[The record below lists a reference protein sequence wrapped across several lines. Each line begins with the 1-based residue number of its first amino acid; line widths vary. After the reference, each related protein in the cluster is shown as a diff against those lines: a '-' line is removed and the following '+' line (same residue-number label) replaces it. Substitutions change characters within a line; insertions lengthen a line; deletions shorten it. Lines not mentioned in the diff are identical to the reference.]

1 MVTKEM
7 MLAAL
12 RELGVG
18 EGDSILTHS
27 SFKSLGGCENGA
39 DTVISAMRE
48 AVGESGT
55 VIFPTLC
62 QKDWDHVYEN
72 WHLDAPSDVGY
83 LTNYFRT
90 LEGAKR
96 SNQATHSIAA
106 MGALADELTAT
117 HGESG
122 LRYGIFGDTPFS
134 ADSPWQKMYEHDVK
148 VIFLGCSI
156 KSCTFRHLA
165 EYIVM
170 EEYLEK
176 AKKSPNYEDLLAE
189 VWHYTKYTK
198 HGVWPHIKSLYLE
211 EILKAEGKHRTA
223 TCGDAT
229 LALVSSREFVDL
241 SIRLMKEHC
250 AEALNEYPPLWT
262 VAETLDWMTRV
273 EAL

>member
-7 MLAAL
+7 MLTAL
-12 RELGVG
+12 RTLGVS
-18 EGDSILTHS
+18 EGDILLTHS

-39 DTVISAMRE
+39 DTVVSAMCE
-48 AVGESGT
+48 AVGKTGT
-55 VIFPTLC
+55 VVFPTLC

-90 LEGAKR
+90 LPGARR
-96 SNQATHSIAA
+96 SNQATHSVAA
-106 MGALADELTAT
+106 MGSMADELTAT

-134 ADSPWQKMYEHDVK
+134 ADSPWQKMYERDAK
-148 VIFLGCSI
+148 VLFLGCSVRA
-156 KSCTFRHLA
+156 CTFRHLA

-170 EEYLEK
+170 EEYLET
-176 AKKSPNYEDLLAE
+176 AKKSPDYEALKAE
-189 VWHYTKYTK
+189 VWHYTKYK
-198 HGVWPHIKSLYLE
+198 DHGVWPHIKSLYLE
-211 EILKAEGKHRTA
+211 ELLKGEGKWRET

-229 LALVSSREFVDL
+229 LALISSREFVDL

-250 AEALNEYPPLWT
+250 AEALGEYPPLWT